1 MKDSCFVNLFY
12 VHSTKKLVDLQD
24 INNRIVKLL
33 NKIKLTLLKCE
44 VFSMTGMVLFAHLR
58 DSKRREAGGEQTRRE
73 GACLKECRR
82 LK

>member
-1 MKDSCFVNLFY
+1 MKDSCFLNLFY

-44 VFSMTGMVLFAHLR
+44 VFSMTGMFVFFAHLR
-58 DSKRREAGGEQTRRE
+58 DSKRRGRGTDEERGCMLERM
-73 GACLKECRR
+73 
-82 LK
+82 

>member
-1 MKDSCFVNLFY
+1 MKDSCFLNLFY

-44 VFSMTGMVLFAHLR
+44 VFSMTGMFGVFFCAF
-58 DSKRREAGGEQTRRE
+58 T
-73 GACLKECRR
+73 
-82 LK
+82 